1 MCREKSMELQFSWVW
16 TEFPE
21 QNSQLQGTS
30 ISFATLKFWKILE
43 ITVFNS
49 QVMSVLRLSDMCHEC
64 LRIVH
69 KKLRQR
75 VRRKPFA
82 QAATKKWSLAT
93 TLQHVFLC
101 FFAIQKT
108 IEKCVCPCYILLL
121 AVYLS
126 CRSFAWPQRALQ
138 PLIPWLFALHV
149 TCSTII
155 IHHLPSMSILC
166 LYACVPMC
174 SVVPESLSNLSRTF
188 QAEGF
193 DHTWLRLRSA
203 SVVVGLHPDE
213 ALTPTMIDSTT
224 CNWLLKPIELE
235 CDWGIHTILK
245 HYQHFRTFYTTFE
258 HFATFYT
265 ILQPHLSGIIVAG
278 RI

>member
-1 MCREKSMELQFSWVW
+1 VCKEKSMELQFSWVW

-30 ISFATLKFWKILE
+30 ISFATLNFWKILE
-43 ITVFNS
+43 IMVFNS

-64 LRIVH
+64 LRIAH

-75 VRRKPFA
+75 GENL
-82 QAATKKWSLAT
+82 SLR
-93 TLQHVFLC
+93 QQPRSDPWQPHCSMCSCVFLPSKK
-101 FFAIQKT
+101 QLKM
-108 IEKCVCPCYILLL
+108 CVSLLHL
-121 AVYLS
+121 
-126 CRSFAWPQRALQ
+126 
-138 PLIPWLFALHV
+138 V
-149 TCSTII
+149 TCRLPFMPFLCMASASPPAFDPLTLCTACDMFY
-155 IHHLPSMSILC
+155 HHLPSMSILC
-166 LYACVPMC
+166 LCACVPMC

-193 DHTWLRLRSA
+193 DHTWFRLRSA

-213 ALTPTMIDSTT
+213 ALTPTMIDSTS

-245 HYQHFRTFYTTFE
+245 HYQHFRTFYTMFE
-258 HFATFYT
+258 HFATVYT
-265 ILQPHLSGIIVAG
+265 ILQPHLSGIIIAG

>member
-1 MCREKSMELQFSWVW
+1 MCKEKSMELQFSWVW

-30 ISFATLKFWKILE
+30 ISFATLNFWKILE
-43 ITVFNS
+43 IMVFNS

-75 VRRKPFA
+75 GENL
-82 QAATKKWSLAT
+82 SLR
-93 TLQHVFLC
+93 QQPRSDPWQPHCSMCSCVFLPSKK
-101 FFAIQKT
+101 QLKM
-108 IEKCVCPCYILLL
+108 CVSLLHL
-121 AVYLS
+121 VT
-126 CRSFAWPQRALQ
+126 CRLPFMPFLCMASASLQ

-155 IHHLPSMSILC
+155 YHPCPFFVCVRVSRCVPWSRNPFPIYPEHFRLRVLTILGSGSAVLLWWWASIL
-166 LYACVPMC
+166 M
-174 SVVPESLSNLSRTF
+174 RR
-188 QAEGF
+188 
-193 DHTWLRLRSA
+193 WRLQW
-203 SVVVGLHPDE
+203 
-213 ALTPTMIDSTT
+213 STRLV

-245 HYQHFRTFYTTFE
+245 HYQHFRTFYTMFE
-258 HFATFYT
+258 HFATVYT
-265 ILQPHLSGIIVAG
+265 ILQPHLSGIIIAG